1 MQSQVLQVTHTLN
14 KYRTVIFG
22 LILLAVVIA
31 LFVMPTAMAEAGRAV
46 GGSS

>member
-1 MQSQVLQVTHTLN
+1 MQSQILQVSNTLN

-31 LFVMPTAMAEAGRAV
+31 LFVMPSAMAEAGRAV